1 MFDLDLKM
9 MGDRLSELRRDF
21 GYTQEDLSLLLKI
34 NRSSISNYEQGINEP
49 SLSTIV
55 KLANLYN
62 VSTDY
67 LLCRTKEK
75 NNFNLLSKDNKE
87 LILRFNNLLNEYN
100 ITKK

>member
-87 LILRFNNLLNEYN
+87 LILKFNNLLNEYN

>member
-67 LLCRTKEK
+67 LLCRTC
-75 NNFNLLSKDNKE
+75 LLYTSPSPRDA
-87 LILRFNNLLNEYN
+87 
-100 ITKK
+100 

>member
-1 MFDLDLKM
+1 MLDLDLKM
-9 MGDRLSELRRDF
+9 LGDRLSELRRDF

-75 NNFNLLSKDNKE
+75 NNFNLLSKDHKE

>member
-1 MFDLDLKM
+1 MLDLDLKM

-75 NNFNLLSKDNKE
+75 NNFNLLSKDHKE
-87 LILRFNNLLNEYN
+87 LILRFNNLLNEYD

>member
-1 MFDLDLKM
+1 MIDLDLKM
-9 MGDRLSELRRDF
+9 LGDRLSELRRDF
-21 GYTQEDLSLLLKI
+21 GYTQEDLALLLKI

-75 NNFNLLSKDNKE
+75 NNFNLLSKDHKE

-100 ITKK
+100 ISKK

>member
-1 MFDLDLKM
+1 MLDLDLKM

-55 KLANLYN
+55 KLGNLYN
-62 VSTDY
+62 VSIDY

-75 NNFNLLSKDNKE
+75 NNFNLLSKDHKE

>member
-9 MGDRLSELRRDF
+9 MGDRLSELRRDL

>member
-1 MFDLDLKM
+1 MLDLDLKM

-55 KLANLYN
+55 KLGNLYN
-62 VSTDY
+62 VSIDY

-75 NNFNLLSKDNKE
+75 NNFNLLSKDHKE
-87 LILRFNNLLNEYN
+87 LILRFNSLLNEYD